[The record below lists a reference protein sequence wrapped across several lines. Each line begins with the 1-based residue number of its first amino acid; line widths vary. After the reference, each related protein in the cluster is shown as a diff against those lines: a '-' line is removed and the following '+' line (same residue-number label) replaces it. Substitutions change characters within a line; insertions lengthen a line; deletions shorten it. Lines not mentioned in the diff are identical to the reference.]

1 MNVLLRYSLVSPIR
15 YYVVVSTKIPQQH
28 HYISGHTEL
37 RTIVLRMYLARL
49 YVNFM
54 SRHNELVV
62 GAEKLQKSSSTSAAD
77 DYLPVR
83 TNLTETRCDAE
94 SWIVIDL
101 TYGSQAVPKRTII
114 HDSTIHGVFISARA
128 FTSKTDFSFLRL
140 NQIKITSI
148 FVSQLV

>member
-62 GAEKLQKSSSTSAAD
+62 GAEKLHK
-77 DYLPVR
+77 Y
-83 TNLTETRCDAE
+83 ETGYMG
-94 SWIVIDL
+94 IL
-101 TYGSQAVPKRTII
+101 
-114 HDSTIHGVFISARA
+114 
-128 FTSKTDFSFLRL
+128 
-140 NQIKITSI
+140 
-148 FVSQLV
+148 